1 MNHAEEIARAALEIH
16 AIKLQPDN
24 PFTWASGYRMPI
36 YNDNR
41 MFLAYPRYRELI
53 LNAFKELLRAKE
65 ISFDIIAGT
74 STSGI
79 PPATTLADSLGK
91 PLIYVRD
98 KPKSHGLR
106 NQIEGIDATSDLEGK
121 EVILIEDLIS
131 TGGSSAR
138 AVQAIRDANGVCK
151 YCISIFNYGLGKAN
165 NAFEKLDEHCNVLSL
180 LEYDKLIEVAKQV
193 NYVDFSQAEMLAEW
207 RQDPFNWGEKHGF
220 PKVIKIELT
229 EKEKAAREMVCLP
242 LDGLN
247 TIEEVKARV
256 EELSQVVGL
265 FKIGKESFTRFGPE
279 VVKLVQDNGAN
290 VFLDLKYHDIPNT
303 VKGAADA
310 ASKLGVYMFNIHAS
324 GGLEM
329 MQAAIEGAREGA
341 LKYGTKVPK
350 ITAVTILTSIDND
363 ILNRQL
369 NVPGLLSDQV
379 LELAKLSQEAG
390 LDGVVCSAVDLH
402 AIKDRLP
409 DGFMFVTPGIKGP
422 NTPAGSDQKRVFT
435 PGNAVQDGSSILV
448 IGRAITGHA
457 TSEERVKAAHEV
469 LQDMAQY
476 L

>member
-1 MNHAEEIARAALEIH
+1 MNYAEKIAKAALEIH
-16 AIKLQPDN
+16 AIKLRPKN
-24 PFTWASGYRMPI
+24 PFTWASGFRMPI

-41 MFLAYPRYRELI
+41 MFLIHPKYRELI
-53 LNAFKELLRAKE
+53 LDAFKKLLQSER

-98 KPKSHGLR
+98 KPKSHGLK
-106 NQIEGIDATSDLEGK
+106 NQIEGIDAESDLQGK
-121 EVILIEDLIS
+121 EVVLIEDLIS

-138 AVQAIRDANGVCK
+138 AVQAIRNANGICK

-165 NAFEKLDEHCNVLSL
+165 NAFEKLDEPCEIKSL
-180 LEYDKLIEVAKQV
+180 LTYDTLLEVAKQTK
-193 NYVDFSQAEMLAEW
+193 YIDIQQSEMLAEW

-220 PKVIKIELT
+220 PKVIKMELT
-229 EKEKAAREMVCLP
+229 EKEKVAREMVCLP
-242 LDGLN
+242 LDGLE
-247 TIEEVKARV
+247 TVEKVKARV
-256 EELSQVVGL
+256 EELSPVVGL
-265 FKIGKESFTRFGPE
+265 FKIGKETFTRFGPE
-279 VVKLVQDNGAN
+279 IVKLVQDNGAN

-329 MQAAIEGAREGA
+329 MQAAVEGAKEGA
-341 LKYGTKVPK
+341 KKYKTKVPK

-363 ILNRQL
+363 ILNHQL
-369 NVPGLLSDQV
+369 NVPGLLLDQV
-379 LELAKLSQEAG
+379 LKLAQLSQQAG
-390 LDGVVCSAVDLH
+390 LDGIVCSAADLQ
-402 AIKDRLP
+402 AIKDKLP
-409 DGFMFVTPGIKGP
+409 KDFMFVTPGIKGP

-448 IGRAITGHA
+448 IGRAITGHES
-457 TSEERVKAAHEV
+457 SEKRLQAGYEI
-469 LQDMAQY
+469 LQDMAKY